1 VVIAMHR
8 NHIQKM
14 VDNKDK
20 VKYTPNTLIESKV
33 VKAEAA
39 VVW

>member
-1 VVIAMHR
+1 
-8 NHIQKM
+8 M

-39 VVW
+39 VAV